1 MWASILTFFC
11 GKSNEAPLIGDII
24 SQRIRQDAAT
34 AVTSAEGV
42 TCKIVI
48 PAEPAETIAP
58 PRLAYAGPT
67 PAELCEVARYLIARL
82 YEAETGKIYVGSH
95 RTTLML
101 GENSYFAGVSQPLSA
116 AVTSRFAN
124 QTAHLQLPGVAAI
137 LYANG
142 AGRLFSHWM
151 FDVLPKLEV
160 LRRAG
165 WTASNIDHYVVNGEN
180 QAFMKESLDRLGIPS
195 EKVVPLDDTVISAR
209 RLLIPS
215 RIRLRFATPPWARQF
230 VRRTF
235 RPTVEDAGRASDA
248 PKLYVSRAKAKCR
261 RITNE
266 MEVRGVLEKSGFLTV
281 FAEDHS
287 IAAFARM
294 VAGAQ
299 QVVAPHGAGL
309 ANMVFASNGVRVLEM
324 YSAHIVAEY
333 WLLTSGVG
341 GRYYLL
347 AGRDGKGRYPWEEGS
362 GSELSPGD
370 RNQADFSVKV
380 EDLQHALEIMASE
393 TSQDGQ
399 IVAQGV

>member
-1 MWASILTFFC
+1 MSFC
-11 GKSNEAPLIGDII
+11 DKLNEAALGE
-24 SQRIRQDAAT
+24 SMANSETRQDIAT

-42 TCKIVI
+42 ICKIVI
-48 PAEPAETIAP
+48 PAEPAEAITQP
-58 PRLAYAGPT
+58 HLTYSGPI

-82 YEAETGKIYVGSH
+82 YEAEIGKICVGPH

-101 GENSYFAGVSQPLSA
+101 SENSYFKGVSQPLSG
-116 AVTSRFAN
+116 VMTNRFADP
-124 QTAHLQLPGVAAI
+124 AGHLQLPGVAAI

-151 FDVLPKLEV
+151 FDVLPKIEV

-165 WTASNIDHYVVNGEN
+165 WMEGGIDHYVVNGEC
-180 QAFMKESLDRLGIPS
+180 QVFMKESFKRLGIPP
-195 EKVVPLDDTVISAR
+195 EKVVPVDDAVISAK

-230 VRRTF
+230 VRETF
-235 RPTVEDAGRASDA
+235 RGTAGEVGVRNTAA
-248 PKLYVSRAKAKCR
+248 KLYISRAKARGR

-266 MEVRGVLEKSGFLTV
+266 AQIRDVLEKYGFLTV

-287 IAAFARM
+287 IAEFAQM

-299 QVVAPHGAGL
+299 QIVAPHGAGL
-309 ANMVFASNGVRVLEM
+309 ANLVFASRGLQVLEI

-333 WLLTSGVG
+333 WLLTSAIG

-347 AGRDGKGRYPWEEGS
+347 AGRDEEGRYPWEEGAY
-362 GSELSPGD
+362 SELSPGE
-370 RNQADFSVKV
+370 RNQADFSVNI
-380 EDLQHALEIMASE
+380 EDLERALEAMASE
-393 TSQDGQ
+393 TSLAERPFD
-399 IVAQGV
+399 